1 MRVKYA
7 YSPTKTLWKGVKYGV
22 IYAAVSSIEAAITGN
37 ITQLSALVSAL
48 VVMGVNVYKHLIK
61 KMI

>member
-7 YSPTKTLWKGVKYGV
+7 YSPTKTLMKGVKYGV
-22 IYAAVSSIEAAITGN
+22 IYAAVSSIEMALTGN
-37 ITQLSALVSAL
+37 ITQLSALISAM
-48 VVMGVNVYKHLIK
+48 VVMAINVYKNLIK